1 MQLNIDHIT
10 VKGFKSL
17 RSVEKLELRPI
28 NVLIGSNGSGKSNFI
43 GMFSFLRDIR
53 EGRLQNYVTRSGG
66 AGKILHFGSKTTK
79 QIEIDI
85 SFKEGI
91 NAYNLLLAPSDNDS
105 LYPIRETVSFW
116 DKRYPGPYVYSLASI
131 NRGLEAGISS
141 SEQTSRVAGWVRS
154 RLDSWRLYHVH
165 DTSSTSPMRT
175 ASEIQDNKFLRP
187 DGSNL
192 PSFLFYLHEKESTS
206 YNLIRRTIQQ
216 VAPFF
221 DDFLLAPSN
230 LNPDTIRLEWKHKN
244 SDQFFDASSLSDG
257 SLRFITL
264 ATLFLQ
270 PVKLLPSLI
279 LVDEPELGLHPYAVQ
294 TLASL
299 VRNASKHTQILIA
312 TQSSQLLDNFDPE
325 DVLVADRVDGG
336 TNIKRV
342 EGGRLNSWLEEYSLG
357 QLWEKNEFAGRP
369 SSEQ

>member
-10 VKGFKSL
+10 VKGFKSI

-28 NVLIGSNGSGKSNFI
+28 NVLIGANGSGKSNFI
-43 GMFSFLRDIR
+43 GLFSFLRDIR

-66 AGKILHFGSKTTK
+66 AGKVLHFGSKVTK

-85 SFKEGI
+85 SFKEGV
-91 NAYNLLLAPSDNDS
+91 NAYNLLLSPTDDDS
-105 LYPIRETVSFW
+105 LYPTRETVYFW
-116 DKRYPGPYVYSLASI
+116 DKSKYKQPYEESLTST

-141 SEQTSRVAGWVRS
+141 SDLVKIPGWVRS
-154 RLDSWRLYHVH
+154 RLGSWRLYHVH
-165 DTSSTSPMRT
+165 DTSSSSPMRT
-175 ASEIQDNKFLRP
+175 AAEIQDNQFLRP

-192 PSFLFYLHEKESTS
+192 PSFLFYLREKETTS

-230 LNPDTIRLEWKHKN
+230 LNPDNIRLEWKHKN

-257 SLRFITL
+257 SLRFIIL

-336 TNIKRV
+336 TNIMRV

-369 SSEQ
+369 SSEK